1 MWLRVSIPAA
11 ALALAL
17 SMALVEVWVRQSWDL
32 KQGTPGFY
40 VMDPQ
45 RGQRLGANYDGWFAG
60 VPVHINSLGFRDPK
74 DYDLAKASNT
84 FRILVLISS
93 LAWATA
99 VHAQTAKVP
108 DTLEQRL
115 LACALCHGAKG
126 EGLLLNE
133 YHPRLAGKPT
143 AYLYNQL
150 INFRDKRRE
159 SAIMNYMLAYLSDN
173 YLLEIADHYA
183 KLQPPYP
190 APSTRASAQDL
201 ARGGKLVN
209 EGDPARKL
217 PACTSCHGT
226 SLTGLEPAIPGLVGL
241 YPPYIVSQLGAW
253 KDNKRHAMA
262 PDCMHEVAKAL
273 TPDDVGAITAWL
285 VAQPLPKNLQPAPA
299 GSLKLP
305 LECGGLAKK

>member
-1 MWLRVSIPAA
+1 MFRLLKLTLGGALLAA
-11 ALALAL
+11 A
-17 SMALVEVWVRQSWDL
+17 
-32 KQGTPGFY
+32 
-40 VMDPQ
+40 
-45 RGQRLGANYDGWFAG
+45 
-60 VPVHINSLGFRDPK
+60 
-74 DYDLAKASNT
+74 
-84 FRILVLISS
+84 
-93 LAWATA
+93 A
-99 VHAQTAKVP
+99 VSAQTVP
-108 DTLEQRL
+108 DTLAQRL
-115 LACALCHGAKG
+115 LACAACHGKDG
-126 EGLLLNE
+126 EGLAKNE
-133 YHPRLAGKPT
+133 YYPRLAGKPT
-143 AYLYNQL
+143 IYLHNQL
-150 INFRDKRRE
+150 LNFRDKRRE